1 MNTPSSTESI
11 TFEGTP
17 IPAPLPPLGER
28 AAAVYG
34 HIVDATRAY
43 VERAGFADV
52 VLGLSGGIDSALVA
66 TIAVDAFGPSHVR
79 GVLMPSQHSSSH
91 SLTDAADLA
100 ARLGIE
106 TMTIPIRPVYEAFAT
121 ALASAEGYRGAAGVA
136 EENLQARI
144 RGTLLM
150 TLSNRHGWFVL
161 ATGNKSEAYAGYATL
176 HGDMVGGYAPLAP
189 LYKGYVYELAAY
201 RNSCA
206 GTGGYAAAEP
216 IPASCIAKEP
226 SAELRPGQLD
236 RHSLPDYP
244 ALDSVLHLVVD
255 EGRTPEQLEAM
266 GYDPELIREVG
277 RLVAASAFK
286 RAVAA
291 PGPDLPA
298 TGGGSGE

>member
-1 MNTPSSTESI
+1 MNTTTSAGTS

-17 IPAPLPPLGER
+17 IPRPLPPLGEH
-28 AAAVYG
+28 AGAVYD
-34 HIVDATRAY
+34 HIVGATRAY
-43 VERAGFADV
+43 VERAGFSDV

-66 TIAVDAFGPSHVR
+66 TIAVDAFGPDHVR

-100 ARLGIE
+100 ARLGIQ
-106 TMTIPIRPVYEAFAT
+106 TMTVPIRPVYEAFT
-121 ALASAEGYRGAAGVA
+121 QALATAEGYRGAPGVA

-161 ATGNKSEAYAGYATL
+161 ATGNRSEALAGYATL

-189 LYKGYVYELAAY
+189 LYKGYVYELADY
-201 RNSCA
+201 RNACA
-206 GTGGYAAAEP
+206 GSGSYVATSP
-216 IPASCIAKEP
+216 IPPSCIAKEP

-236 RHSLPDYP
+236 RHALPDYP
-244 ALDSVLHLVVD
+244 ALDSVLHLMVD
-255 EGRTPEQLEAM
+255 QGKDADALEAL
-266 GYDPELIREVG
+266 GYDPELIREVT

-291 PGPDLPA
+291 PGPEMPA
-298 TGGGSGE
+298 GGPGA